1 MKKFALLPL
10 LALALALPAT
20 LRAQEFRMKFNSPT
34 NRKVVLDMRGS
45 DVTVEGYD
53 GEEVLISRRRPP
65 WPAACAP
72 CIAAGPTTPAWAW
85 P

>member
-1 MKKFALLPL
+1 
-10 LALALALPAT
+10 
-20 LRAQEFRMKFNSPT
+20 MKFNSPT

-53 GEEVLISRRRPP
+53 GDELLIQRLWAATRPRRPWP
-65 WPAACAP
+65 WACAP
-72 CIAAGPTTPAWAW
+72 CTAAAPIIPAWAW